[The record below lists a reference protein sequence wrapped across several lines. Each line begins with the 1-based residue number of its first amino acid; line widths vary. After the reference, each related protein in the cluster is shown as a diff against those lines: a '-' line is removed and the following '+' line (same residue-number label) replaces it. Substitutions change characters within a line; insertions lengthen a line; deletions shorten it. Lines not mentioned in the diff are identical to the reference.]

1 MVARTLRLDYA
12 KLRQRLARPPSVPLA
27 PATFVEVKAA
37 ALSGV
42 GLGESGVELSD
53 GTGAWMTFRVPGD
66 LATLV
71 ALAQSFWRR
80 RR

>member
-12 KLRQRLARPPSVPLA
+12 KLRQRLARPPSVPPV
-27 PATFVEVKAA
+27 PATFVKVKAQ
-37 ALSGV
+37 ALSEV
-42 GLGESGVELSD
+42 GLGESCVELSD
-53 GTGAWMTFRVPGD
+53 GTGARMTFRVPGD
-66 LATLV
+66 PATLV